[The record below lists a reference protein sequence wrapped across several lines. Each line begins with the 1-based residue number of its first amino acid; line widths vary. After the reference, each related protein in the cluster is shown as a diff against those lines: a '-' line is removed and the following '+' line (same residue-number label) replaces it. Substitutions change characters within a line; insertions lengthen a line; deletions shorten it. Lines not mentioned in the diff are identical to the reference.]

1 MKLPTLNVDVAV
13 NTSSMKKDVAR
24 ANKEI
29 QQIGG
34 KALAFTG
41 GMGGKF
47 GALGSLG
54 GFAGTGAIGIGA
66 IAAGIGL
73 LSSAQDSFL
82 SSLKEADS
90 AVKSFAETGKTGG
103 MNIVAARILSQQSA
117 QMDELSKRGLFGGV
131 TESLFATAATGQGNV
146 LTEFIDVIRSALN
159 FGAGI
164 AGGAIANKT
173 TGEIFYGA
181 AAQAAP
187 TQGLAQLFAGMGQGN
202 DMASVMRYMAEEM
215 ARSRKDQRE
224 ANT

>member
-13 NTSSMKKDVAR
+13 NTSTLRKDVAR

-54 GFAGTGAIGIGA
+54 GFAGTGAIGVGA

-73 LSSAQDSFL
+73 LASAQDSFL
-82 SSLKEADS
+82 SSLKDADS

-103 MNIVAARILSQQSA
+103 MNIVAAQILSQQSA
-117 QMDELSKRGLFGGV
+117 QMNELSKRGLFGGV
-131 TESLFATAATGQGNV
+131 TESFFASAQTANGNPLSDFV
-146 LTEFIDVIRSALN
+146 DAIRSALQ

-173 TGEIFYGA
+173 PEEILFGA
-181 AAQAAP
+181 MSMSAGSQ
-187 TQGLAQLFAGMGQGN
+187 QQAQLFAGLGQGN
-202 DMASVMRYMAEEM
+202 DMAAMMRYMADEM
-215 ARSRKDQRE
+215 SRQRKGE
-224 ANT
+224 REQNT